1 MITPEQLAARLDK
14 LESKIDNLQNTVN
27 RGKGAVSLLA
37 WLGGIT
43 AVILG
48 FLNR

>member
-27 RGKGAVSLLA
+27 RGRGAIAILA

-43 AVILG
+43 AVVLG
-48 FLNR
+48 FLNK

>member
-1 MITPEQLAARLDK
+1 MITPEQLAERLDK

-37 WLGGIT
+37 WLGGI
-43 AVILG
+43 AVLILG
-48 FLNR
+48 YFNK